1 MAYKEVIRELV
12 VREAVTAAGVPALI
26 ADLSVIDEWQL
37 QTEVLFDICVI
48 DTEAQSH
55 VRRTV
60 AAVLSSAER

>member
-37 QTEVLFDICVI
+37 QTEVLFDICG
-48 DTEAQSH
+48 H
-55 VRRTV
+55 
-60 AAVLSSAER
+60 